1 MSLKLSLKD
10 LIRSFI
16 SYLVGHNWFQ
26 APQMLNPLL
35 NPSPE
40 VVVNLVS
47 NILMTSTCN
56 FIANSSSFN
65 ELSAVCIEYYH

>member
-16 SYLVGHNWFQ
+16 SYIVRHNWFL

-35 NPSPE
+35 NPFPE
-40 VVVNLVS
+40 VVVNLVL
-47 NILMTSTCN
+47 NTLMTSLAIQT
-56 FIANSSSFN
+56 ADNSLSFN
-65 ELSAVCIEYYH
+65 ELSAV